1 MLWRLAADA
10 LVLVHLAFILFVML
24 GGLLVWRW
32 PRLCWLHL
40 PAVAWGIVVEALHL
54 TCPLTP
60 WENQLRRAAG
70 DAGYTGSFVEHYLLP
85 VIYPAGLTPQIQ
97 LVLAALVVLVNAS
110 VYGVLLWRWCKHSRR

>member
-97 LVLAALVVLVNAS
+97 LVLATVVVLVNAS
-110 VYGVLLWRWCKHSRR
+110 VYGMLLWRRYTHSRR

>member
-10 LVLVHLAFILFVML
+10 LVLVHLVFILFVML

-40 PAVAWGIVVEALHL
+40 PTVAWGIVVEALHL

-60 WENQLRRAAG
+60 WENQLRHAAG
-70 DAGYTGSFVEHYLLP
+70 DAGYSGSFVEHYLLP
-85 VIYPAGLTPQIQ
+85 VIYPSGLTPQIQ
-97 LVLAALVVLVNAS
+97 LGLAALVVAVNMA
-110 VYGVLLWRWCKHSRR
+110 VYAGLFWRRRKRSAH